1 MGRTNMDID
10 DHLIETV
17 MVRYQ
22 LGTKREAVDY
32 ALRHLAGIPQS
43 AVDISQLFGSFP
55 QFEVPSDRFE
65 HTK

>member
-1 MGRTNMDID
+1 MGRTNIDID

-22 LGTKREAVDY
+22 LNSKREAVDY

-43 AVDISQLFGSFP
+43 AEDISQLFGAFP

-65 HTK
+65 HST

>member
-1 MGRTNMDID
+1 MGRTNIDID
-10 DHLIETV
+10 DHLIDTV

-22 LGTKREAVDY
+22 LSSKREAVDY

-43 AVDISQLFGSFP
+43 AVDISQLFGAFP
-55 QFEVPSDRFE
+55 QFEVPSDHFE